1 MATKTYL
8 SVVVPVKD
16 ELQSL
21 PPFWRNLST
30 VLRTIGKS
38 YEVIFV
44 DDGST
49 DGSFEKLTAI
59 ARQNRG
65 VSLIKFQGNFGKSAA
80 LQAGFDHAQ
89 GEVIATLDA
98 DLQDEPTELPK
109 LIKKLSEGYDLVS
122 GWKEHR
128 QDPISKIIASRVF
141 NGITSLLTGVRF
153 QDFNSGFKVYR
164 RAVVDE
170 LRLYGELHRFI
181 PVFAARANFKVA
193 EVPVKHNPRLFGRTK
208 YGIERVLRGFFDL
221 ITVVFLTGYLKRP
234 GHFFGGIGLVFL
246 LAGILI
252 NGYITYIR
260 LTTGSIQFRF
270 PLLFLG
276 VMLVIVGIQSITTG
290 LLAEMLTHMGAKD
303 RRPYIVSQV
312 LNARSRRD

>member
-1 MATKTYL
+1 MATKPYL

-30 VLRTIGKS
+30 VLKTIGKP

-59 ARQNRG
+59 ARQYRA
-65 VSLIKFQGNFGKSAA
+65 VSVVKFQGNFGKSAA
-80 LQAGFDHAQ
+80 LQAGFDEAQ

-109 LIKKLSEGYDLVS
+109 LLKKLNEGYDLVS
-122 GWKEHR
+122 GWKQHR

-153 QDFNSGFKVYR
+153 HDFNSGFKVYR
-164 RAVVDE
+164 RGVVDE

-181 PVFAARANFKVA
+181 PVFAARANFRVA
-193 EVPVKHNPRLFGRTK
+193 EVAVKHNPRLFGKTK

-234 GHFFGGIGLVFL
+234 GHFFGGIGLLFL
-246 LAGILI
+246 FAGLVI

-260 LTTGSIQFRF
+260 LATGSIQFRY

-290 LLAEMLTHMGAKD
+290 LLAEMLTHMGARE
-303 RRPYIVSQV
+303 RRPYLISQV
-312 LNARSRRD
+312 LKARSRRD

>member
-1 MATKTYL
+1 MATKPYL

-16 ELQSL
+16 EALSL
-21 PPFWRNLST
+21 GPFWRKLAT
-30 VLRTIGKS
+30 VLKQIGKP

-59 ARQNRG
+59 ARQHAV
-65 VSLIKFQGNFGKSAA
+65 VSLVKFQGNFGKSAA

-89 GEVIATLDA
+89 GELVATLDA

-109 LIKKLSEGYDLVS
+109 LLKKLESGYDLIS

-153 QDFNSGFKVYR
+153 RDFNSGFKVYR
-164 RAVVDE
+164 RAVLDE

-181 PVFAARANFKVA
+181 PVFAARANFRVA
-193 EVPVKHNPRLFGRTK
+193 EVPVKHNPRLFGKTK

-221 ITVVFLTGYLKRP
+221 ITVVFLTGYLRRP

-246 LAGILI
+246 LAGLLI

-276 VMLVIVGIQSITTG
+276 VLCVIVGVQFISTG
-290 LLAEMLTHMGAKD
+290 LLAEMLTHLGAKE
-303 RRPYIVSQV
+303 RKPYIAQAIV
-312 LNARSRRD
+312 SRRNHS